1 MNNPDICPPPPS
13 LQTPLE
19 DRTSG
24 AGESV
29 RKERSD
35 TERLVPPPSQ
45 FAVSHAPSS
54 EDGSISHASS
64 NDMQRINKQKASTSS
79 NVSDTTKK
87 GQLTCGSSAQTLNQV
102 TNIVYVNVADFS
114 TQIIIKD
121 GNVIG
126 ALKTALRASFA
137 NGLIVS
143 LQCFFSLLSISIPCL
158 TILF

>member
-35 TERLVPPPSQ
+35 TEKLVPPPSQ
-45 FAVSHAPSS
+45 FAVSYAPSS

-64 NDMQRINKQKASTSS
+64 NDMQRINKQKASTSF
-79 NVSDTTKK
+79 NDTTKK
-87 GQLTCGSSAQTLNQV
+87 GQLTCGSSAQTPNQM
-102 TNIVYVNVADFS
+102 TNIVYVNVTDFS
-114 TQIIIKD
+114 TQIIMKD
-121 GNVIG
+121 ENVIG

-143 LQCFFSLLSISIPCL
+143 L
-158 TILF
+158 